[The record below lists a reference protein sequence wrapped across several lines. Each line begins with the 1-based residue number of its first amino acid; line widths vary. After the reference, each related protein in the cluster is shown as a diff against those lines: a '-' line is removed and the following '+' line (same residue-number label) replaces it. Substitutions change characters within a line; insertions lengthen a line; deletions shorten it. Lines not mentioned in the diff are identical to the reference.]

1 MKTFLNIKQQAVA
14 IEIICYLHIFLFCYA
29 AISKILD
36 FENFQVQVAQS
47 PMLTAYT
54 GPITVMIPIIEILL
68 ALLLALPKFR
78 NSALLASYGLMIMF
92 STYIFI
98 ILNYSPYVPCSCGGI
113 LEKMDWNQHLIF
125 NLVVASFALVGA
137 YLSLGKLPDTRLN
150 KKQGI
155 LILTAVTMGAIVIM
169 FLLFYTSENTIHHR
183 NNFVRRTPPFITKKA
198 HQMDLKYNSFYFAGY
213 EQNKIY
219 LSNTTAPSI
228 ITILDTALTKKE
240 EIKIKLQNEV
250 ANLTQPQIKILP
262 PNVFVLDGLS
272 STIYRG
278 DVTNWKAKLMLT
290 NLQRFTV
297 AEPIDSATIAFRAA
311 TVAYGNVL
319 GTFNWENKIEAK
331 LHKALLEKQIDGYF
345 DTDGSMHYSEEMK
358 RFVYVYYYRNEFIV
372 TDKNLNLVSRGHTID
387 TTTKARVTIKYINS
401 KKQNS
406 LAAPPFMVNRKSA
419 LHKNLL
425 FINSLL
431 PGRYDPK
438 IMWDKSSVID
448 VYDITNNSY
457 RMSFYIEKIDGRAF
471 DSFIVTDEYLFA
483 LYDKTV
489 IAYHFSPFLTKEFK
503 KL

>member
-1 MKTFLNIKQQAVA
+1 MKTFHTIKLQAIA
-14 IEIICYLHIFLFCYA
+14 IEIICYLYIFLFGYA

-54 GPITVMIPIIEILL
+54 GPITVMVPIIEILL

-125 NLVVASFALVGA
+125 NLAFAFFALIAV
-137 YLSLGKLPDTRLN
+137 YFSLGKSTGTRLN
-150 KKQGI
+150 KKRII
-155 LILTAVTMGAIVIM
+155 LLLTAVTVGAIIIM
-169 FLLFYTSENTIHHR
+169 FLLFYTSENTLHHR

-219 LSNTTAPSI
+219 LGNITTPSI
-228 ITILDTALTKKE
+228 ITQLDTALTKKE
-240 EIKIKLQNEV
+240 EKKIKLENETP
-250 ANLTQPQIKILP
+250 NLSQPQIKILP
-262 PNVFVLDGLS
+262 PHVFVLDGFS

-278 DVTNWKAKLMLT
+278 DVTNWNAKLMLT

-297 AEPIDSATIAFRAA
+297 AAPIDSTTVAFRAA

-319 GTFNWENKIEAK
+319 GTFNWKNKIEIQ

-345 DTDGSMHYSEEMK
+345 DTDGSMQYSKELQ

-372 TDKNLNLVSRGHTID
+372 TDKNLNLISKGRTID
-387 TTTKARVTIKYINS
+387 TTTKARLTIKYINS

-431 PGRYDPK
+431 PGRFDPK

-448 VYDITNNSY
+448 VYDITNNTY
-457 RMSFYIEKIDGRAF
+457 RMSFYIEKISGHAF

-483 LYDKTV
+483 LYDKTI
-489 IAYHFSPFLTKEFK
+489 IAYRFSPFLTKEFK
-503 KL
+503 NK